1 MVRLFVAVDLPAGV
15 REGLSTLCF
24 GVPGARWVEGDQLHL
39 TLRFIGEVDG
49 VCFRDIA
56 TALGAVGGTAFEL
69 TLDGLGHFPPRG
81 APRVLW
87 AGVERSASL
96 VSLRTR
102 IESALA
108 SVGVAREGRKFAPHI
123 SLARLNGTP
132 PSRVGRFFQ
141 DHPLFR
147 SPPFTIDRFCL
158 YSSTLGPRGARH
170 RVEAEYPLVAHGGA
184 IDLAGGGM
192 HHP

>member
-15 REGLSTLCF
+15 REGLAALAA

-49 VCFRDIA
+49 ALFRDIA
-56 TALGAVGGTAFEL
+56 TALGAVGGTPFEL

-81 APRVLW
+81 VPRVLW
-87 AGVERSASL
+87 AGVGRSDAL

-102 IESALA
+102 VESALA
-108 SVGVAREGRKFAPHI
+108 GVGVAREGRKFAPHI
-123 SLARLNGTP
+123 TLARLKGTP
-132 PSRVGRFFQ
+132 PARVGRFLQ

-147 SPPFTIDRFCL
+147 SPSFAVDRFRL
-158 YSSTLGPRGARH
+158 SSSTLGRRGALH
-170 RVEAEYPLVAHGGA
+170 RVESEYPLSS
-184 IDLAGGGM
+184 
-192 HHP
+192 PSPEPP